1 MKEAFQSRTLEEWRR
16 RLSEAAIPHAPQQ
29 KLSEVI
35 NDPQARANDYFVPFD
50 HPTYGRIEVIANP
63 VNLSETPASIR
74 MPAPEFSQHTEE
86 ILLELGYTWEDIA
99 QFKEQGI
106 IA

>member
-1 MKEAFQSRTLEEWRR
+1 LEEWKQS
-16 RLSEAAIPHAPQQ
+16 LSEAGIPYAPRQ

-50 HPTYGRIEVIANP
+50 HPTYGHIEVMASPIH
-63 VNLSETPASIR
+63 LSETPATIR

-86 ILLELGYTWEDIA
+86 VLLELGYTWEDIA
-99 QFKEQGI
+99 QLKEEHI
-106 IA
+106 IP